1 MNQQEEVKKETTEKK
16 KFDFAGAMKKAAD
29 VAKKAAGEVQKGV
42 GDFVDEQKRIAHERK
57 IQKFTPVTM
66 EDFESEN
73 FGIPNVIEIV
83 DDAAWKD
90 DIVCENA
97 IGFRQKHDNV
107 EFLHLYDEYM
117 DKCGLQFIPVPKCDT
132 IYCVDP
138 FDRTRFIDIS
148 CIFTK
153 TTEEKIAEL
162 EHIASCLGAT
172 KCSIELLDASSEK
185 QGRAVDAQFTL
196 PKLGSGSFSTGLSS
210 KKATS
215 AGGKTVLNL
224 NGSNTIEEP
233 TLKWFAHDDH
243 IKSLIEMRRQKK
255 IQSRM
260 LELNGA
266 NSVTM
271 SKKVACAIDAV
282 FSGTKLKGRLS
293 VEKESVKEHNT
304 KLIFEIE
311 FPEEKKL
318 FGLISK
324 GKKR

>member
-42 GDFVDEQKRIAHERK
+42 GDFVDEQKRIAQERK
-57 IQKFTPVTM
+57 LQKFRPITAK
-66 EDFESEN
+66 EFRSKDFK
-73 FGIPNVIEIV
+73 IPNVIEIV
-83 DDAAWKD
+83 DDAAWKE
-90 DIVCENA
+90 DILCENA
-97 IGFRQKHDNV
+97 IGFRQDHDNV
-107 EFLHLYDEYM
+107 EILHLYDEYM
-117 DKCGLQFIPVPKCDT
+117 HKCGLQFVPVPKCDT

-148 CIFTK
+148 CIFAK

-162 EHIASCLGAT
+162 EHIAACLGAT
-172 KCSIELLDASSEK
+172 KCSIELLDTSSEK

-196 PKLGSGSFSTGLSS
+196 PKLGSGSLSTGLSS
-210 KKATS
+210 KKAS
-215 AGGKTVLNL
+215 SSGGKTELTL
-224 NGSNTIEEP
+224 NGSDTVEEP

-243 IKSLIEMRRQKK
+243 IKSLIEMRRKK
-255 IQSRM
+255 QIQSRK

-282 FSGTKLKGRLS
+282 FSGSKFKGRLS
-293 VEKESVKEHNT
+293 VEKEAVKEHNT

-311 FPEEKKL
+311 F
-318 FGLISK
+318 
-324 GKKR
+324 